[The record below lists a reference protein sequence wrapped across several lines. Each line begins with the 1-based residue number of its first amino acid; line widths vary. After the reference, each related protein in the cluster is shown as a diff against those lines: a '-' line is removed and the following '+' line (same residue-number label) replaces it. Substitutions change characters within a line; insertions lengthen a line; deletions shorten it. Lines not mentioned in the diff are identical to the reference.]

1 MDKGSLIILNGGSSA
16 GKTSLGRALQD
27 AMLPEAWLLLGI
39 DAFWFSLPPRELDLQ
54 RVAPEYYSW
63 DVHRENGLEY
73 FRITPGPILDRVM
86 RGRTKAIAQFLELGL
101 NVVAD
106 DVIWKREWLLDALRV
121 FAPYRVYF
129 VGVFVSDEE
138 GARREQ
144 QRGDRHDGW
153 DRGSARYAHHDAIYD
168 LRIDTT
174 HQTPWGCADEIKL
187 ALRKGLSPTAFEDMR
202 RRYLAE

>member
-1 MDKGSLIILNGGSSA
+1 MTPSVQTKGSLIILNGGRVP
-16 GKTSLGRALQD
+16 GRRVLVLA
-27 AMLPEAWLLLGI
+27 P
-39 DAFWFSLPPRELDLQ
+39 PPRELDLE

-63 DVHRENGLEY
+63 DVHLENGLEY
-73 FRITPGPILDRVM
+73 FRIRPGPILDRLM
-86 RGRTKAIAQFLELGL
+86 LGRTRAIAQFLELGL

-106 DVIWKREWLLDALRV
+106 DVIWKREWLLDALRI

-144 QRGDRHDGW
+144 LRGDRHGGW
-153 DRGSARYAHHDAIYD
+153 DRGSARYAHHDARYD

-174 HQTPWGCADEIKL
+174 HQTPWGCAEEIKHALHRGL
-187 ALRKGLSPTAFEDMR
+187 AQSAFEEMR
-202 RRYLAE
+202 WRYLAD